1 MKRSYL
7 SSCAQVGTDK
17 SAQDFLSRLDN
28 DSKVGKL
35 VDCTSSFEQ
44 EQEEY
49 LKKSGEGSPLLPA
62 PSFPESYPALPVSDL
77 CCPASSP

>member
-1 MKRSYL
+1 LHLPKATWSRVL
-7 SSCAQVGTDK
+7 PGAILVRELRPWQLTQVGTDEK
-17 SAQDFLSRLDN
+17 AQEFLSRLDN

-49 LKKSGEGSPLLPA
+49 LKKSGE
-62 PSFPESYPALPVSDL
+62 
-77 CCPASSP
+77 

>member
-1 MKRSYL
+1 
-7 SSCAQVGTDK
+7 VGTDEK
-17 SAQDFLSRLDN
+17 AQEFLSRLDN

-49 LKKSGEGSPLLPA
+49 LKKSGE
-62 PSFPESYPALPVSDL
+62 
-77 CCPASSP
+77 